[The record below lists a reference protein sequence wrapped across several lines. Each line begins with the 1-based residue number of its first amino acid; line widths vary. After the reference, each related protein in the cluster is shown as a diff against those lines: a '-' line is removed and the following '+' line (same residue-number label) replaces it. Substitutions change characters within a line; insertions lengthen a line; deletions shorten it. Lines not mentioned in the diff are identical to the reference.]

1 MNRLLIFA
9 IFDNQHLAAHAQGQ
23 TPNAAELAQKK
34 VVSIIGG
41 DKAKTQTYCQSWPR
55 PLQRCRGLLFR
66 RTLPRANPKSFTWMR
81 RNRPAHDE
89 ESSQWP
95 KTIQMCGCKGGLIMT
110 IIEISDERSR
120 ALLKNREGTSD
131 QRKAV
136 ELDEVLLGIL
146 HRLDDGTS
154 ERKVAYDHLLAIE
167 NEMKRRGSRG
177 GFAAIWS
184 RFVSV
189 L

>member
-66 RTLPRANPKSFTWMR
+66 ANSTANQSKKFHLNAEKS
-81 RNRPAHDE
+81 P
-89 ESSQWP
+89 
-95 KTIQMCGCKGGLIMT
+95 
-110 IIEISDERSR
+110 RSR
-120 ALLKNREGTSD
+120 RGIVAMAEDDSD
-131 QRKAV
+131 VWMQRGV
-136 ELDEVLLGIL
+136 N
-146 HRLDDGTS
+146 HDDY
-154 ERKVAYDHLLAIE
+154 RDI
-167 NEMKRRGSRG
+167 
-177 GFAAIWS
+177 
-184 RFVSV
+184 
-189 L
+189 

>member
-1 MNRLLIFA
+1 MLLY
-9 IFDNQHLAAHAQGQ
+9 AQGQ

-41 DKAKTQTYCQSWPR
+41 DKAKTQTYCQVLASASATVSGP
-55 PLQRCRGLLFR
+55 
-66 RTLPRANPKSFTWMR
+66 SFSSELYSEPIQKVSPECGEITALTTRNR
-81 RNRPAHDE
+81 RNGRRRFRCVDA
-89 ESSQWP
+89 
-95 KTIQMCGCKGGLIMT
+95 KGGLINDDMT